1 MGHTINKNNNNN
13 YGPDDDDD
21 DDDTARYPERAPK
34 GPKRPNVPKRRHL
47 GKHGVS
53 IDK

>member
-21 DDDTARYPERAPK
+21 DDDTARYPKRVPK
-34 GPKRPNVPKRRHL
+34 G
-47 GKHGVS
+47 GQ
-53 IDK
+53 